1 MLNIGILYS
10 GEFGRRFVTNLAYPY
25 SCGLLGA
32 CGIDEC
38 DFCKKYNFSDKIVFA
53 REFEDPRAYGIYI
66 ENPEEIVEKV
76 ECDVLVAINLHP
88 DILIE
93 LPNLAEVRS
102 IVIPVEDPSWLSFGL
117 REQIRRICDENG
129 IDFYSPKPFCSSDTP
144 LSLIGFGKPE
154 FEVEMD
160 GEIIT
165 DVKVLKSDPCGNAY
179 YVARKM
185 KGYII
190 EDIREFWKDI
200 HQHQC
205 AYPCL
210 ASMERDA
217 ELKEAPFHLA
227 GYIMVYQFSK
237 ACGIDA
243 ESFVPEHM
251 RRFVIE

>member
-1 MLNIGILYS
+1 VKIGIIYS
-10 GEFGRRFVTNLAYPY
+10 GEFGKRFVANLAYPR
-25 SCGLLGA
+25 SCGYFGA
-32 CGIDEC
+32 CGIDGC
-38 DFCKKYNFSDKIVFA
+38 DYCKSYDFSGNIEWVIELD
-53 REFEDPRAYGIYI
+53 EPSMYGIYV
-66 ENPEEIVEKV
+66 EEPEEIIGNPESEVI
-76 ECDVLVAINLHP
+76 VAINLHP
-88 DILIE
+88 DMLVE
-93 LPNLAEVRS
+93 LPEIAQAKAIIAPAES
-102 IVIPVEDPSWLSFGL
+102 PSWISPGL
-117 REQIRRICDENG
+117 REQLRRKCNENG
-129 IDFYSPKPFCSSDTP
+129 MDFYSPKPFCSSNTP
-144 LSLIGFGKPE
+144 LSSIGFGKPE
-154 FEVEMD
+154 FVVEMD
-160 GEIIT
+160 GEIIS

-217 ELKEAPFHLA
+217 EVKEAPFHLA

-251 RRFVIE
+251 RRFVMED